1 MNKKYATVEDF
12 NELKAMLSKLI
23 EATAQPKAE
32 PKTIKQPKAVKGK
45 SKKAEPKAQKGE
57 FDRSLYEAT
66 AKKLGCFAY
75 GKVVATVV
83 DGKVVRKAQENRQLV
98 YKAMG
103 YTK

>member
-1 MNKKYATVEDF
+1 MNKKYVSVEEF
-12 NELKAMLSKLI
+12 NELKAMLSQLI
-23 EATAQPKAE
+23 EASAQPKAE
-32 PKTIKQPKAVKGK
+32 PKVKQPKAVKGK

-83 DGKVVRKAQENRQLV
+83 YGKVVRKAQENRQLV